1 MSDTS
6 NSDPFQPPV
15 DPPEMRLLEHA
26 DFVGVTISEIM
37 FGFTIIL
44 FFRCMRG
51 LLWPRKHSGFPRNP
65 SMALYTFVLFSL
77 GTVFVAMNA
86 RNSEL
91 AYIDYRG
98 FPGGPLA
105 FTFSRYSTA
114 IVVIPNAAF
123 ILANWLADGLLL
135 FRCKVIW
142 GDKYW
147 VLILP
152 VLMFLGSIAMGILT
166 IFQSSRPNA
175 SLWSAV
181 TVDFA
186 LPYFSLST
194 SLNVLLTL
202 LMSFRLY
209 LHHRMTKK
217 EGFGSSAIPYASI
230 VGMLVESSAL
240 YAVSSLL
247 FIGTYGAHNG
257 ASTLFLPILSQT
269 QIIAPLLIISRV
281 ANQRAYGSV
290 GSRSHGGVVVS
301 SSRTR
306 TLVDNIPLESS
317 PKFGTFE
324 GNASREKVQASHV

>member
-15 DPPEMRLLEHA
+15 DPPEIRLLEHA

-37 FGFTIIL
+37 YGFTIIL

-123 ILANWLADGLLL
+123 ILANWLADGFLL

-186 LPYFSLST
+186 LPYFSLSA
-194 SLNVLLTL
+194 SLNILFLPL
-202 LMSFRLY
+202 LMSFRLH
-209 LHHRMTKK
+209 LHHRMTRKK
-217 EGFGSSAIPYASI
+217 GLGSAIPYAS
-230 VGMLVESSAL
+230 VGILVESSAL

-247 FIGTYGAHNG
+247 FIATYGANNG
-257 ASTLFLPILSQT
+257 ASALFLPILSQT

-281 ANQRAYGSV
+281 ANQRAYGS
-290 GSRSHGGVVVS
+290 SQFHGGAVVS
-301 SSRTR
+301 SSQPR
-306 TLVDNIPLESS
+306 TLVDTIPDTL
-317 PKFGTFE
+317 E
-324 GNASREKVQASHV
+324 GNANREKVQASHV